1 MQDFNV
7 ILRSIENER
16 GLMGRYERSG
26 ELLTRAEAV
35 IPLGSQTFS
44 KSREIF
50 PPGIS
55 PQFADRG
62 LRGRIWDVDGNEYV
76 DLVGGL
82 AAVSIG
88 YADPEINAAVTDQLT
103 RGVTLSLATGLEAE
117 VAERIVNLVPCA
129 EMVRFGKNG
138 SDATSAAI
146 RLARSV
152 TGRDH
157 VIVCGYHG
165 WHDWYIGTTPR
176 GTGVPTSVSALAHT
190 IPYGDLQA
198 LSAALDA
205 HPIAAVIMEPMT
217 GVFPAEGY
225 LQAVKDAAH
234 SRGTLLI
241 FDETVTGF
249 RFAKGGAQE
258 YFGVTPDLSSFGKG
272 MANGFPLSA
281 VTGRSELMIEFERVF
296 FSGTFGGE
304 LLSLTAARVILD
316 RISKGDVVERISA
329 NGQHMSDLTQGA
341 IATTGTDSLLSLSG
355 HPSWRFL
362 NWNSELGEQL
372 PLLKVLFMQ
381 EMCRR
386 GVLVIATHNSMASH
400 DSTDAT
406 HVGQAY
412 EGTLDVLGRA
422 VKDGDIARFLD
433 APVRTQAAT
442 VRQ

>member
-1 MQDFNV
+1 
-7 ILRSIENER
+7 
-16 GLMGRYERSG
+16 MGRYDRSG
-26 ELLTRAEAV
+26 ELLKRAEAV

-44 KSREIF
+44 KSRELF

-62 LRGRIWDVDGNEYV
+62 LRGRIWDADGNEYV

-82 AAVSIG
+82 ASVSLG
-88 YADPEINAAVTDQLT
+88 YADPEINAAVTDQLS
-103 RGVTLSLATGLEAE
+103 RGVTLSLANELEAD
-117 VAERIVNLVPCA
+117 VAERIVELVPCA

-176 GTGVPTSVSALAHT
+176 GTGVPEAVSALAH
-190 IPYGDLQA
+190 PVAYGDLDA
-198 LSAALDA
+198 LTAALVA
-205 HPIAAVIMEPMT
+205 WPIAAVIMEPMT
-217 GVFPAEGY
+217 GVFPPDGY
-225 LQAVKDAAH
+225 LESVKHLAH
-234 SRGTLLI
+234 DHGALLI

-281 VTGRSELMIEFERVF
+281 VTGRADLMIEFERVF

-304 LLSLTAARVILD
+304 LLSLTAARTILD
-316 RISKGDVVERISA
+316 RIKREPVVERIAA
-329 NGQHMSDLTQGA
+329 NGQEMSDLTEAA
-341 IATTGTDSLLSLSG
+341 IASTGMTSVLHLSG

-362 NWNSELGEQL
+362 NWNPELGDQL
-372 PLLKVLFMQ
+372 GLIKVLFMQ

-400 DSTDAT
+400 NSDDSA
-406 HVGQAY
+406 VVARAY
-412 EGTLDVLGRA
+412 EGALDVVRRA
-422 VKDGDIARFLD
+422 LDDGDISSCLD
-433 APVRTQAAT
+433 APVRTQATT

>member
-1 MQDFNV
+1 
-7 ILRSIENER
+7 
-16 GLMGRYERSG
+16 MGRYDRSG

-44 KSREIF
+44 KSRELF

-62 LRGRIWDVDGNEYV
+62 LRGRMWDADGNEYV
-76 DLVGGL
+76 DLVAGL
-82 AAVSIG
+82 ASVSIG
-88 YADPEINAAVTDQLT
+88 YADPEINSAVTDQLS
-103 RGVTLSLATGLEAE
+103 RGVTLSLANSLEAD
-117 VAERIVNLVPCA
+117 VAERIVDLVPCA

-138 SDATSAAI
+138 SDATSASI
-146 RLARSV
+146 RLARAV

-176 GTGVPTSVSALAHT
+176 GVGVPDSVSSLAH
-190 IPYGDLQA
+190 PVAYGDLSA
-198 LSAALDA
+198 LNAELDA
-205 HPIAAVIMEPMT
+205 RPVAAVIMEPMT
-217 GVFPAEGY
+217 GVFPPEGY
-225 LQAVKDAAH
+225 LQAVKEATHA
-234 SRGTLLI
+234 RGALLI

-258 YFGVTPDLSSFGKG
+258 YFGVTPDLASFGKG

-281 VTGRSELMIEFERVF
+281 VTGRADLMIEFERVF

-316 RISKGDVVERISA
+316 RIITGDVVERISA
-329 NGQHMSDLTQGA
+329 NGQQMSDFTESA
-341 IATTGTDSLLSLSG
+341 ITKTDSQSLLALSG

-362 NWNSELGEQL
+362 NWNPNLGEQL
-372 PLLKVLFMQ
+372 PLMKILFMQ

-386 GVLVIATHNSMASH
+386 GVLVISTHNSMASH
-400 DSTDAT
+400 DSEDAAI
-406 HVGQAY
+406 VARAY
-412 EGTLDVLGRA
+412 EGALEVLSRA
-422 VKDGDIARFLD
+422 SADGDIARFLD
-433 APVRTQAAT
+433 APVRAQAAT

>member
-1 MQDFNV
+1 
-7 ILRSIENER
+7 
-16 GLMGRYERSG
+16 MGRYDRSG
-26 ELLTRAEAV
+26 ELLKRAEAV

-44 KSREIF
+44 KSRELF

-55 PQFADRG
+55 PQFAVRG
-62 LRGRIWDVDGNEYV
+62 LRGRIWDADDNEYV

-82 AAVSIG
+82 ASVSLG
-88 YADPEINAAVTDQLT
+88 YADPEINAAVTDQLS
-103 RGVTLSLATGLEAE
+103 RGVTLSLANELEAE
-117 VAERIVNLVPCA
+117 VAERIVELVPCA

-176 GTGVPTSVSALAHT
+176 GTGVPEAVSSLAHP
-190 IPYGDLQA
+190 IPYGDLEA
-198 LSAALDA
+198 LTAALA
-205 HPIAAVIMEPMT
+205 ARPIAAVIMEPMT
-217 GVFPAEGY
+217 GVFPPEGY
-225 LQAVKDAAH
+225 LDAVKRLAH
-234 SRGTLLI
+234 EHGALLI

-281 VTGRSELMIEFERVF
+281 VTGRADLMIEFERVF

-304 LLSLTAARVILD
+304 LLSLTAARTILD
-316 RISKGDVVERISA
+316 RIMREPVVERIAA
-329 NGQHMSDLTQGA
+329 NGQEMSDLTEAA
-341 IATTGTDSLLSLSG
+341 IASTGMTSVLHLSG

-362 NWNSELGEQL
+362 NWNPELGDQL
-372 PLLKVLFMQ
+372 GLTKVLFMQ

-400 DSTDAT
+400 NSDDSA
-406 HVGQAY
+406 VVARAY
-412 EGTLDVLGRA
+412 EGALDVVRRA
-422 VKDGDIARFLD
+422 LDDGDISSFLD
-433 APVRTQAAT
+433 APVLTQATT